1 MRRDICIQVFQDIPL
16 GQRDVW
22 KKQVFQ
28 SPVPHPC
35 LLRTSRIPCTHRA
48 LHRHRAFPGVWS
60 LLPFLTAIIP
70 CVSSIS
76 ILTFSSITEFS
87 LKSFL
92 AWPYK
97 NVFDDIWYTTVLFSF
112 WQYSLPGKSLLL
124 QKVTIRKISPQK
136 LFSRRSE
143 WMEIQEYKN
152 KLPLSPFIYVEAC
165 LLSNGNIYSPHP
177 LIALDLNT
185 FLRIKRKLHQ
195 DCIGPRMWLQF
206 VIRDVS
212 GRKRNDFLFHQPEK
226 KQL

>member
-48 LHRHRAFPGVWS
+48 LHRHRAFPGIWS

-70 CVSSIS
+70 WVSSIS

-87 LKSFL
+87 LMFFL

-112 WQYSLPGKSLLL
+112 WHYSLPGKSLLL

-136 LFSRRSE
+136 LFSWRSE

-165 LLSNGNIYSPHP
+165 LLSNGNIYSPPSSHRTW
-177 LIALDLNT
+177 LEYLLENKEETA
-185 FLRIKRKLHQ
+185 
-195 DCIGPRMWLQF
+195 PRLY
-206 VIRDVS
+206 RTKDVTAVCDQ
-212 GRKRNDFLFHQPEK
+212 GCVRTEEK
-226 KQL
+226 WFPVSSAWEKQL